1 MELNGKKK
9 LHALSLAEKIQV
21 LEMLDESKMSQSE
34 VARRFQ
40 VSQPQISRICKN
52 KEKLLADW
60 CSGTANR
67 ERKRKRES
75 KYSSIDEALL
85 CWFHIARTKMWDVTG
100 PMLLQKAKE
109 LADIMGQE
117 FVPSIGWLVR
127 WKRRNNVCFGQR
139 HPTRAV
145 HPLEPLCDKG
155 PVPASLSLPQ
165 LLKDFAP
172 ENVFGCGEVVLL
184 YKAMPGREQEVREQL
199 CVVLCVNGSGTEKQ
213 KPVVVGRR
221 LAPRCF
227 FGVNTETLPVL
238 YRSSANSQLTPELFS
253 EWLTD
258 FDREMGRQH
267 RSVALVLDAE
277 RRCPNPEPANIRLVF
292 LPPRPRHDDS
302 PSPCPLHPDI
312 VRDFK
317 SRYKRRLLGKVFSI
331 GSETDTSPASIAS
344 SITVLDALH
353 MVAAAW
359 DKVQPS
365 LVERCF
371 GEAGCSKGKGSF
383 GPSRHPPPRGMSLE
397 EFRRFVDMETELAY
411 PPTLPPT
418 GAYKE
423 EEEEEEGEGEDLFG
437 SLPTKADALKALGTL
452 RRWFECNGSAEG
464 VFRQFYSCEEEVER
478 LCCQ

>member
-139 HPTRAV
+139 HPARAV
-145 HPLEPLCDKG
+145 HAPEPLCNKG
-155 PVPASLSLPQ
+155 PAPASLSLPQ

-184 YKAMPGREQEVREQL
+184 YKAMPGREREGREWL
-199 CVVLCVNGSGTEKQ
+199 CVALCVNGSGTEKR

-238 YRSSANSQLTPELFS
+238 YRSSTDGQLTPELFS

-267 RSVALVLDAE
+267 RSVALVLDSE
-277 RRCPNPEPANIRLVF
+277 RRCPEPEPANIRLVF
-292 LPPRPRHDDS
+292 LPPRPRHNDG

-317 SRYKRRLLGKVFSI
+317 SRYKRRLLGKVSSI
-331 GSETDTSPASIAS
+331 GNETDSSPASIAA

-371 GEAGCSKGKGSF
+371 GEAGCSKGKGSL
-383 GPSRHPPPRGMSLE
+383 GPSSHAPPRGMSPE
-397 EFRRFVDMETELAY
+397 EFRRFVDMETELAC
-411 PPTLPPT
+411 PPALPPAR
-418 GAYKE
+418 AYKE
-423 EEEEEEGEGEDLFG
+423 EEEEEREGEDLFG